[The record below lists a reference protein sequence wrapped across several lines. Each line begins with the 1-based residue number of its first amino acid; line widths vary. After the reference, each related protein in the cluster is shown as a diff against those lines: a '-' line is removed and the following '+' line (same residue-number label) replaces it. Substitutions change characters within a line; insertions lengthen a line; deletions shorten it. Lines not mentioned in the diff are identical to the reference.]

1 MQMMDGHMMTPWGWI
16 FMLIFW
22 VLVIAALIYG
32 VRWLAGRN
40 RPGEGDGGGKAP
52 IEILKE
58 RYARGEITR
67 EEFEQMKKD
76 LE

>member
-1 MQMMDGHMMTPWGWI
+1 MMMDGHMMGPWGWL

-32 VRWLAGRN
+32 ARWLAGRN
-40 RPGEGDGGGKAP
+40 RTEEKGGGQAP
-52 IEILKE
+52 LDLLKE
-58 RYARGEITR
+58 RYAKGEITR
-67 EEFEQMKKD
+67 EEFEQMKKG

>member
-1 MQMMDGHMMTPWGWI
+1 MMMDGHMMGPWGWV

-22 VLVIAALIYG
+22 VLVIVALVYG

-40 RPGEGDGGGKAP
+40 RQGGDVGSRTP
-52 IEILKE
+52 LDILKE

-67 EEFEQMKKD
+67 EEFERMKKD